1 MVSPSFIGVALE
13 AGNHFVTAE
22 YRSTPSK
29 TPLLIG
35 GVLIVLAELAYVWRE
50 RLRRLLAQARETAG
64 TSGLGRVVRK
74 RLPEMQ

>member
-1 MVSPSFIGVALE
+1 M
-13 AGNHFVTAE
+13 TAE

-50 RLRRLLAQARETAG
+50 RLRRLGPRVREWVWG
-64 TSGLGRVVRK
+64 SGLGRVVRK
-74 RLPEMQ
+74 RLAQTP